1 MKRIVYVA
9 ILLLLSCISFN
20 SCNKEEGPNSLKN
33 EIKDAWN
40 DSHGTKITIGGKQI
54 TLPPNDEIWMWVTEF
69 LASDIIENEVTI
81 ESACERDV
89 LSHKLYNDNGKY
101 VLCIKLEDEIGELE
115 SAIYDFEIKFNKDI
129 CLHKTEWYWYDNKTK
144 HGIKRIVFPP
154 NVSGI
159 TLSQNVLDS
168 DRLDEMLEEVY
179 FSDNVYELSLDLPA
193 LKKIY
198 ISEYPLEYEG
208 DTPYYKDY
216 NSPKYLGLNN
226 YNSESLE
233 IPEGWCVN
241 ITSETLKTLILNS
254 KGALYSGYGNYECA
268 IICPKLEKL
277 VLDDEIRKI
286 YGGINC
292 PSLNNLELPKQLIEL
307 EHSIHCNI
315 ESLTIPENVN
325 YIWISNLCDYNQDG
339 NGELKEIYFRP
350 TTPPTIMEE
359 LGDEFKRYNVT
370 VYVPSESYSE
380 YMKKDFFKNL
390 NTVAYE
396 F

>member
-1 MKRIVYVA
+1 MNRIAYVA
-9 ILLLLSCISFN
+9 MLLLLSCISFN

-81 ESACERDV
+81 VSACTRDV
-89 LSHKLYNDNGKY
+89 LSYKLYNDKGQY
-101 VLCIKLEDEIGELE
+101 VLCIKLEDEIDELE
-115 SAIYDFEIKFNKDI
+115 TNIFDCKIKFDKSIRIHD
-129 CLHKTEWYWYDNKTK
+129 KTGWQAANNTK
-144 HGIKRIVFPP
+144 YGIKRIVYPP
-154 NVSGI
+154 NVGNIS
-159 TLSQNVLDS
+159 LSQESPHDGS
-168 DRLDEMLEEVY
+168 LDELLEELY
-179 FSDNVYELSLDLPA
+179 FGNKVYELSLDLPA

-198 ISEYPLEYEG
+198 LSEYPLEYEG

-216 NSPKYLGLNN
+216 NSPRYLELIN
-226 YNSESLE
+226 YNNESLE
-233 IPEGWCVN
+233 VPDGWCVN

-254 KGALYSGYGNYECA
+254 KGALYGGYANYECA
-268 IICPKLEKL
+268 INCPKLEKL

-286 YGGINC
+286 YGGIYC

-339 NGELKEIYFRP
+339 NGELKAIYFRP